1 MKKHTT
7 IDDIAK
13 ALGVNKSTVSRAIN
27 NPSLISTE
35 MREKIE
41 KMCRK
46 MNYIPNSIAKSLA
59 SSSTNS
65 IVLLIPSFSND
76 VFKEVIDGVKE
87 ICDQWNY
94 NLLISDFSYTP
105 LEEQHIIEK
114 YMQQN
119 VDGFILTET
128 FHTQKTIEL
137 LKTANIPTV
146 EIMNIYDN
154 PNFLANIGIDQYV
167 AAKELIRFL
176 VQEKHRKNIALCSSW
191 LDSRALLRKNAW
203 EAVLNENNLVT
214 DRHFK
219 MQQRTSFASGA
230 EALIEI
236 LYRWPDTDAIFFIND
251 DIAAGAIMECSRR
264 DIKVGKELDIVG
276 FNDLEFSKVLNP
288 SLTTI
293 ATPRFEIGKMG
304 AEILIQFLTSKQ
316 LPPQQIIELPFKFMR
331 RQSA

>member
-1 MKKHTT
+1 MRKRTT

-13 ALGVNKSTVSRAIN
+13 ALGINKSTVSRAMN
-27 NPSLISTE
+27 NPSLVSTE

-41 KMCRK
+41 RMCRK

-87 ICDQWNY
+87 ICDQYNY

-105 LEEQHIIEK
+105 LEEQRIIEK
-114 YMQQN
+114 YLQQN

-128 FHTQKTIEL
+128 FHTQKTKDL
-137 LKTANIPTV
+137 LQMANIPAV
-146 EIMNIYDN
+146 ELMNIYEN
-154 PNFLANIGIDQYV
+154 PNFLANIGINQY
-167 AAKELIRFL
+167 AAAEYLIKFL
-176 VQEKHRKNIALCSSW
+176 IEEKQRKHIALCSSW
-191 LDSRALLRKNAW
+191 LDSRALLRKMAW
-203 EAVLNENNLVT
+203 EEVLAHYQLSH
-214 DRHFK
+214 DRHFTLK
-219 MQQRTSFASGA
+219 ERTSFVSGA

-236 LYRWPDTDAIFFIND
+236 LYQWPDTDAIFFVND

-264 DIKVGKELDIVG
+264 GIKVGKDLDIVG
-276 FNDLEFSKVLNP
+276 FNDLDFAKVLNP

-293 ATPRFEIGKMG
+293 STPRFEIGKLG
-304 AEILIQFLTSKQ
+304 AQTLIQFLSGQTPEHQ
-316 LPPQQIIELPFKFMR
+316 TIELPFKFMR

>member
-1 MKKHTT
+1 MKRRTT

-13 ALGVNKSTVSRAIN
+13 ALGVNKSTVSRGIN
-27 NPSLISTE
+27 NPSLVSQE
-35 MREKIE
+35 MRTRIE
-41 KMCRK
+41 KMCKK

-87 ICDQWNY
+87 ICDQYNY

-105 LEEQHIIEK
+105 LEEQRIIEK

-128 FHTQKTIEL
+128 YHTQKTIDL
-137 LKTANIPTV
+137 LNTAHIPTI
-146 EIMNIYDN
+146 ELMHIYEN
-154 PNFLANIGIDQYV
+154 PHFLANIGINQY
-167 AAKELIRFL
+167 AAAEYLVRFL
-176 VQEKHRKNIALCSSW
+176 VNDKQRQHIALCSSW
-191 LDSRALLRKNAW
+191 LDSRALLRKMAW
-203 EAVLNENNLVT
+203 EDVLTAHNLPT
-214 DRHFK
+214 DRHFTVQGK
-219 MQQRTSFASGA
+219 TSFVSGA

-236 LYRWPDTDAIFFIND
+236 LYQWPDTDAIFFVND

-264 DIKVGKELDIVG
+264 GIKVGKDLDIVG
-276 FNDLEFSKVLNP
+276 FNDLDFAKVLNP
-288 SLTTI
+288 TLTTI
-293 ATPRFEIGKMG
+293 ATPRFEIGKLG
-304 AEILIQFLTSKQ
+304 AQTLIQFLSGQT
-316 LPPQQIIELPFKFMR
+316 PEQQTIELPFKFIR